1 MDPPPVGRL
10 YDRDYDRRDRERD
23 REPEP
28 RGGDRHGRDT
38 RDTRDTRDP
47 REIDSGQ
54 VLDPRYQDLR
64 MPESRGQDPR
74 YQHVSRDLRD
84 PRNPRMIGDPRIM
97 DPRMLS
103 DLRYPNPRYQD
114 SRDIPVTSGHQEV
127 AYGAAYAGSPTTD
140 HTMPPATQGAGD
152 SYAGSPYTPPPSLS
166 GAARARDADLLL
178 DRQDPR
184 TGQAKNHENLPAPR
198 HAH

>member
-1 MDPPPVGRL
+1 MYDSDDSMDPLPVGRL
-10 YDRDYDRRDRERD
+10 YDRDSDRRDRERD

-28 RGGDRHGRDT
+28 RRGDRHGRDK
-38 RDTRDTRDP
+38 RDTRDP
-47 REIDSGQ
+47 RGIDSGQ

-84 PRNPRMIGDPRIM
+84 PR
-97 DPRMLS
+97 DPRMRDPPLS
-103 DLRYPNPRYQD
+103 DLRYLDPRYQD

-127 AYGAAYAGSPTTD
+127 AYGAALASSSTTD
-140 HTMPPATQGAGD
+140 YTMPPATQGAGD
-152 SYAGSPYTPPPSLS
+152 SYAGSRYTPPPSLS

-184 TGQAKNHENLPAPR
+184 TSQAQKHENLPFTG